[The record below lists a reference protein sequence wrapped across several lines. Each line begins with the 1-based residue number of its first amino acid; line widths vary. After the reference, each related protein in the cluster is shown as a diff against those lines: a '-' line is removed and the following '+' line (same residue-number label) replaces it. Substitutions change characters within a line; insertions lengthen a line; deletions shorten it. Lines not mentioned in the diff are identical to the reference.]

1 MALLCKM
8 IKARFIIHVAHR
20 NAPLFKF
27 ETEQATF
34 AMMSFGHT
42 KQLLDCIWISLV
54 AFVI

>member
-1 MALLCKM
+1 M

-42 KQLLDCIWISLV
+42 NKLLDCIWISLV